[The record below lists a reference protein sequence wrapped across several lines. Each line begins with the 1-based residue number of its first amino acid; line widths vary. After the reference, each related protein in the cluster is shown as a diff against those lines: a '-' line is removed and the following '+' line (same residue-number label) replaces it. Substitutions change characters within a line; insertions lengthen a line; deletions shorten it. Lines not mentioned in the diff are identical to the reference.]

1 MLSVRHI
8 SKAFPGVQALSDM
21 QLDVHAGEI
30 HALVGENGAGKSTLT
45 KIIAGAQA
53 PDAGEMSLDGK
64 PVRWT
69 GPAAAKAAG
78 IHVIYQEFVLF
89 PHLSVAENI
98 FIGHYRRNRLRAVDH
113 AATERA
119 AAELMARL
127 GVRLEPWRLV
137 GELTVADQQMVEIA
151 KALVDRPRLLILDE
165 PTAVIAGQEVE
176 ALFERLRLLRD
187 EGVAIIYIS
196 HRLEEIFSLCDRVTV
211 VKDGQW
217 IATHAVGEVDRDR
230 LVTLMVGRDVTQ
242 FFPPRA
248 DTADVAAAEV
258 VLQASDIRLGRRV
271 RGASIE
277 LRAGI
282 VTGLA
287 GMVGAGRSELA
298 MAIFGGLP
306 MEAGTVAIGG
316 RVFRRMTP
324 AIAIR
329 QGIGFVTEDRK
340 GEGLAMLQDVA
351 VNVTAACLDSVSAG
365 PMLQSARERSI
376 ADADIEAFRIACFGP
391 GNPVATMS
399 GGNQQK
405 TLIARWAHTCRSVL
419 ILDEPT
425 RGVDVGARTEI
436 YRIMRE
442 LAARGVAILMI
453 SSELPE
459 VVGMSDR
466 VYVMREGSM
475 SGVLEPGQ
483 ITEEAVVDLATH
495 HRHAA

>member
-1 MLSVRHI
+1 
-8 SKAFPGVQALSDM
+8 
-21 QLDVHAGEI
+21 
-30 HALVGENGAGKSTLT
+30 
-45 KIIAGAQA
+45 
-53 PDAGEMSLDGK
+53 
-64 PVRWT
+64 
-69 GPAAAKAAG
+69 
-78 IHVIYQEFVLF
+78 
-89 PHLSVAENI
+89 
-98 FIGHYRRNRLRAVDH
+98 
-113 AATERA
+113 
-119 AAELMARL
+119 
-127 GVRLEPWRLV
+127 
-137 GELTVADQQMVEIA
+137 MVEIA

-248 DTADVAAAEV
+248 DAADVAAAEV

-365 PMLQSARERSI
+365 PMLQSTRERSI

-475 SGVLEPGQ
+475 SGGAGTRPDYRGSRRRPRHPSPPRGLRRQHVRDHPD
-483 ITEEAVVDLATH
+483 TAC
-495 HRHAA
+495 HAASRPARPLGGHASPADGAGPDLGDHRRRRGGHRPLHAAGEFRQRL